1 MKNILLI
8 SILFCLGLG
17 CDLKIQ
23 KFESPKE
30 VILIQSECYVKEI
43 MEVGTDRMID
53 ITHISESQVTIETFQ
68 INEENDYIVKL
79 RDANHKSQEKR
90 MKIVQNTDQLKQI
103 QERLNQNEI
112 QNDYKIAVDN
122 LTSDVIWGIIKGIV
136 LLVF

>member
-1 MKNILLI
+1 MKYILLI
-8 SILFCLGLG
+8 SILFSLALG

-43 MEVGTDRMID
+43 MEVGTERMID
-53 ITHISESQVTIETFQ
+53 ITHISESQVTIETSQ

-79 RDANHKSQEKR
+79 RDANHNSKEKR

-103 QERLNQNEI
+103 QEKLNQNEI
-112 QNDYKIAVDN
+112 ENDYKIAVDN

-136 LLVF
+136 LLLF